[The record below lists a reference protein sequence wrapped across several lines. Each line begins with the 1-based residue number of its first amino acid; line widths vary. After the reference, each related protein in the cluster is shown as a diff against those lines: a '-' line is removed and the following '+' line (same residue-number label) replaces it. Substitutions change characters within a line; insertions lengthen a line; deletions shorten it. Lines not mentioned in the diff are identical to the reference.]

1 MAIAKMKLITISAE
15 KEHLLDV
22 LQKFIDLDYFHPEP
36 ASKFIDSVHGL
47 SSMDEE
53 NPVAELS
60 ARFQEICSD
69 MGLEALEAADVRRRD
84 YDMQRIR
91 DYIEK
96 IDQKY
101 ENAVSVK
108 KDLQTVIQ
116 ENEDAL
122 VQVRNIESI
131 DLNLDDLFE
140 CRYIKIRFGRL
151 PLDSVKKLQYY
162 RNRPFVFKSFSQ
174 DDTYSWCLYMTTQKY
189 EGDVDNMFSS
199 LYFERIRIPEFVHG
213 TPEKAQETLQDEID
227 SDRRQL
233 QHVEEVIASL
243 KAECSEN
250 FAKIRGELNFLNRM
264 HSARKYVVG
273 LGERFSIT
281 GFIDAADVERL
292 KDTFSELKEVEI
304 EVRPAHSDKRLD
316 PPTKLKNGW
325 FARPFLMFVEMYG
338 IPDYDGIDPVPIVA
352 LTYSLLF
359 GIMFGD
365 VGQGIVVI
373 LAGLLLSK
381 WKGMKLG
388 EVMMRIGIFSTI
400 FGFVFGSVFGNE
412 TMLDPLYHALLG
424 IDGRPINVMSSDFI
438 LVLLMIAVGIGAVL
452 NLFCMVLNMRLQL
465 RRKNMGEFLFSQNG
479 AAGFIFYGSVV
490 AAAALFDAGINVL
503 NPIYIVILIVL
514 PLLCVFLKEPLTR
527 KLHKEAMFPEG
538 FGAFFM
544 EGFFELFE
552 VCLSYVTNTISYLR
566 VGGFVLS
573 HAGMMMAVTMIM
585 GMCSGVAA
593 AAVGIFGNV
602 LVMCLEGLVVGI
614 QALRLEFY
622 EMFSRYFEGNGTAFR
637 TMEQIG

>member
-1 MAIAKMKLITISAE
+1 MAIAKMKLINITADNE
-15 KEHLLDV
+15 YLNDV
-22 LQKFIDLDYFHPEP
+22 LLKFVDLNYFHPEP
-36 ASKFIDSVHGL
+36 ASKFVDSVHGL
-47 SSMDEE
+47 TTLSEE
-53 NPVAELS
+53 NPIAEVLS
-60 ARFQEICSD
+60 HVQEIVNEMQLNLPQLS
-69 MGLEALEAADVRRRD
+69 MKSRD
-84 YDMQRIR
+84 YDLDKMTSYVDGIYQRYQDGAQIR
-91 DYIEK
+91 D
-96 IDQKY
+96 
-101 ENAVSVK
+101 
-108 KDLQTVIQ
+108 DLLHVIQ
-116 ENEDAL
+116 ENKDAL

-140 CRYIKIRFGRL
+140 CEYIKIRFGRL
-151 PLDSVKKLQYY
+151 PIDSVEKLQYY
-162 RNRPFVFKSFSQ
+162 RNRPFVFKSFNT
-174 DDTYSWCLYMTTQKY
+174 DDTYSWCLYITTSKY
-189 EGDVDNMFSS
+189 EGDVDNIFSS

-213 TPEKAQETLQDEID
+213 TPERAKESLQEEID
-227 SDRRQL
+227 NDYKQL
-233 QHVEEVIASL
+233 QHVEEVLANL
-243 KAECSEN
+243 KKECSEN
-250 FAKIRGELNFLNRM
+250 IAKIVSELAFLN
-264 HSARKYVVG
+264 HTFEARKYVVG

-281 GFIDAADVERL
+281 GFIAEDDVPKL
-292 KDTFSELKEVEI
+292 KASFSELKEVEI
-304 EVRPAHSDKRLD
+304 EVRPAHSDKRLS

-490 AAAALFDAGINVL
+490 AAAALFVAGINVL

-593 AAVGIFGNV
+593 AVVGIFGNV

>member
-1 MAIAKMKLITISAE
+1 MAIAKMKLINISAE
-15 KEHLLDV
+15 KEYLDDV
-22 LQKFIDLDYFHPEP
+22 LLKFVDLDYFHPEP
-36 ASKFIDSVHGL
+36 AVKFIDTVHGL
-47 SSMDEE
+47 TSMDEE
-53 NPVAELS
+53 NPVSEVLS
-60 ARFQEICSD
+60 RFKEICSD
-69 MGLEALEAADVRRRD
+69 MDLDLPNIAMRDKD
-84 YDMQRIR
+84 YDLGGMKNYMENVYQRFQDANR
-91 DYIEK
+91 
-96 IDQKY
+96 
-101 ENAVSVK
+101 VR

-116 ENEDAL
+116 ENKDAL
-122 VQVRNIESI
+122 VTVKNIESI
-131 DLNLDDLFE
+131 DLNLDDLFD
-140 CRYIKIRFGRL
+140 CKYIKFRFGRL
-151 PLDSVKKLQYY
+151 PLDSVEKLRYY

-174 DDTYSWCLYMTTQKY
+174 DDTYSWCIYMTTEKY
-189 EGDVDNMFSS
+189 EGDVDNVFSS
-199 LYFERIRIPEFVHG
+199 LYFERIRIPQFVHG
-213 TPEKAQETLQDEID
+213 TPESAAQTLLDEIEND
-227 SDRRQL
+227 EKQIL
-233 QHVEEVIASL
+233 HVDDVIEKLKGECREEM
-243 KAECSEN
+243 
-250 FAKIRGELNFLNRM
+250 AKIKGELEFLDRTFV
-264 HSARKYVVG
+264 ARKYVVG
-273 LGERFSIT
+273 LGQRFSIT
-281 GFIDAADVERL
+281 GFVDAADVERL
-292 KDTFSELKEVEI
+292 KETFRELEEVEI

-490 AAAALFDAGINVL
+490 AAAALFVAGINVL